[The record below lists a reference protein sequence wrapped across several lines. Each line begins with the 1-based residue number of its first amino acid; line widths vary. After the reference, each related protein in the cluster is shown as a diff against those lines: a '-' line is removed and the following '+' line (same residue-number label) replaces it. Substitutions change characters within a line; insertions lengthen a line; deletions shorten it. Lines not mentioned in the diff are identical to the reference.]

1 MFFILNSH
9 YSNTLARAAGAPLAC
24 MQLVNNVG
32 DAVQNG
38 VFRKHSERIVPA
50 HVLLELG
57 LLEEVPG
64 GDARSPHHRGV
75 DVVVECLGGGEGEG
89 VKGGWGSGWSRGC
102 RGARVGTS
110 VMGGVGG
117 NSEKIILWTY
127 SPLITVLVGFTASSF
142 FWTAQ

>member
-1 MFFILNSH
+1 MLFIFNSH

-38 VFRKHSERIVPA
+38 VFRKHSEQIVPV
-50 HVLLELG
+50 HVRLELG

-75 DVVVECLGGGEGEG
+75 DVVVECLGGGEGRRRRETDEMSI
-89 VKGGWGSGWSRGC
+89 VTSRAIDS
-102 RGARVGTS
+102 RQ
-110 VMGGVGG
+110 
-117 NSEKIILWTY
+117 
-127 SPLITVLVGFTASSF
+127 F
-142 FWTAQ
+142 

>member
-1 MFFILNSH
+1 
-9 YSNTLARAAGAPLAC
+9 

-75 DVVVECLGGGEGEG
+75 DVVVKCLGGGEGEG
-89 VKGGWGSGWSRGC
+89 VKGGWPTPDGVSGVLCFGVSAFADGVVFRC
-102 RGARVGTS
+102 FCVSAQLSVSVFLCFCVSARRRRK
-110 VMGGVGG
+110 
-117 NSEKIILWTY
+117 KIVDI
-127 SPLITVLVGFTASSF
+127 
-142 FWTAQ
+142 

>member
-1 MFFILNSH
+1 MLFILNSH

-89 VKGGWGSGWSRGC
+89 VKGGWGSGWSRGGSGGPGW
-102 RGARVGTS
+102 GAV
-110 VMGGVGG
+110 
-117 NSEKIILWTY
+117 
-127 SPLITVLVGFTASSF
+127 
-142 FWTAQ
+142 